1 MLLLMAPFFYEDL
14 GANNVAL
21 GYQYGDPAA
30 PATGTREVID
40 LTSDALL
47 PDVGPAAL
55 WGFTQPSPSNVL
67 IGLSI
72 PGHGMGIGLQDMLT
86 TETDAA
92 FITLASKLNTLKAL
106 NDVLDAQM
114 AGFQSQLDLLKSL
127 NVFPIVGEENGA
139 LSNNAFEWSHGNG
152 SVGTD
157 IGVVVPFDCELV
169 FATFNADTFGTSVS
183 IHIRKNNV
191 GVTTPLFTTNNST
204 VIITPILFEKDSLL
218 SYQTAVVTGTNTD
231 ARVTAWLRPI

>member
-1 MLLLMAPFFYEDL
+1 MISMLLVMAPFFYEDV

-40 LTSDALL
+40 LTSEALL
-47 PDVGPAAL
+47 PDVGAAAL

-106 NDVLDAQM
+106 NDVLDAQVQAM
-114 AGFQSQLDLLKSL
+114 AAKL
-127 NVFPIVGEENGA
+127 VFPIWAEENGGMA
-139 LSNNAFEWSHGNG
+139 NGAFEWSWGNG
-152 SVGTD
+152 AVGTD
-157 IGVVVPFDCELV
+157 IGIPVHQRCELV
-169 FATFNADTFGTSVS
+169 SATFNADTFGTSIS
-183 IHIRKNNV
+183 IHVRRSNASV
-191 GVTTPLFTTNNST
+191 ELPLFTSQDSVVNFANP
-204 VIITPILFEKDSLL
+204 VVFEAGDLVSF
-218 SYQTAVVTGTNTD
+218 QTGVVTGTFTD
-231 ARVTAWLRPI
+231 SRICAWFRII